1 MRRSWLRPAFA
12 RSDAPTVCAPP
23 PASTLTVNVKDEGA
37 KGDGQTDDTAVIQ
50 AAIDAI
56 GGTKG
61 TVLVPEGV
69 YMIDAVDNRLHLKDD
84 MTLKLADGAVLK
96 AIPNDSKKY
105 SLLTISG
112 VSNIWVIGGT
122 LEGERDQHKGKSG
135 EWGSRPAHRQGRQAH
150 HRQQRDLEEDVGRRL
165 LRAGRRGRALLRRH
179 RRCQPPPGICRSS
192 RPTGFWCELG
202 VQEHARHAAVRRDR
216 FAPDRVEQKITNVR
230 IVGSKFIDNAGP
242 GILVAGKKARV
253 TKIEMTRNTFRNNP
267 VVVEYAPSLAAAI
280 CGNRRDKHRDRA
292 HRPVSMPM
300 PSPSRWSHCRTTV
313 AAAALTLT
321 VRVEAG
327 GGAQAV
333 GASER
338 AKAGEARIAAPS
350 ARLTARFSAERNTAP
365 TIAIKTSIIGDNA
378 KIWRRSKGRSQVR
391 APCGSGWESTHRCRM
406 CCNGYKLL
414 LCYRGLL

>member
-1 MRRSWLRPAFA
+1 MLVLMAIVGAVFRSAENLAVSLALGAAILASPAFA
-12 RSDAPTVCAPP
+12 RSDAPTACAPP

-135 EWGSRPAHRQGRQAH
+135 EWGYGLRIGKGAKHITVSNVISKKMWGDGFYVQDAEDVRFCGVTADANRRQGLSIIQAN
-150 HRQQRDLEEDVGRRL
+150 GL
-165 LRAGRRGRALLRRH
+165 LVWNSVFKNTHGTRPSAG
-179 RRCQPPPGICRSS
+179 ID
-192 RPTGFWCELG
+192 FE
-202 VQEHARHAAVRRDR
+202 
-216 FAPDRVEQKITNVR
+216 PDRVEQKITNVR

-280 CGNRRDKHRDRA
+280 CGNRETSTATEHTA
-292 HRPVSMPM
+292 GFNAYAEPVEV
-300 PSPSRWSHCRTTV
+300 V
-313 AAAALTLT
+313 ALQNDC
-321 VRVEAG
+321 G
-327 GGAQAV
+327 GGGFVVDRQKKRK
-333 GASER
+333 E
-338 AKAGEARIAAPS
+338 P
-350 ARLTARFSAERNTAP
+350 LAE
-365 TIAIKTSIIGDNA
+365 
-378 KIWRRSKGRSQVR
+378 
-391 APCGSGWESTHRCRM
+391 
-406 CCNGYKLL
+406 
-414 LCYRGLL
+414 